1 MKNIICLF
9 LLLSLIFSQGEGGE
23 NVDILGYSAAAIASL
38 IFWPQAYKTIKSKD
52 VDSLSIYSILLQ
64 LTANVMWFS
73 YGMLKQDYPIVIVQV
88 SILTANLI
96 ILMCYIKWNFPK
108 PANSVIDKKEV

>member
-1 MKNIICLF
+1 
-9 LLLSLIFSQGEGGE
+9 
-23 NVDILGYSAAAIASL
+23 
-38 IFWPQAYKTIKSKD
+38 
-52 VDSLSIYSILLQ
+52 
-64 LTANVMWFS
+64 MWFS
-73 YGMLKQDYPIVIVQV
+73 YGMLRRDYPIVIVQV